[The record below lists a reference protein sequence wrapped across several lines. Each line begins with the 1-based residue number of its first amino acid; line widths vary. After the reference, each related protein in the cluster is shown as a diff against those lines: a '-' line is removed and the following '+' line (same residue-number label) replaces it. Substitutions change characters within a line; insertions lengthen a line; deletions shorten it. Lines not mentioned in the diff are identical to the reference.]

1 MVRPCELS
9 GFNQDSPSLRII
21 ASFPIFQSS
30 SWSCTQ
36 TGSLISRA
44 VCLSF
49 GLLFVRLVDWINQG
63 CRHHPGVERCFQG
76 EAHQIHRG
84 PKRTTG
90 DESVPFCTLFC
101 MVPWMMIRIYDDTS
115 NKSCIAVTDRW
126 PEVGRPTSGGHQPAI
141 LEVGVKELNKKF
153 PLRLCKA
160 TALWSCQEPAVQA
173 RSAPIFEYKIKKK
186 PLYAPGSHRLRQ
198 ICRDRVTVTETL
210 QRHRVSQA
218 SKK

>member
-76 EAHQIHRG
+76 ETHQIHRG

-90 DESVPFCTLFC
+90 DESVPFCRFFC
-101 MVPWMMIRIYDDTS
+101 MVPWMMIRIM
-115 NKSCIAVTDRW
+115 IIL
-126 PEVGRPTSGGHQPAI
+126 PTSLALLSLTDDQKWDVPHLG
-141 LEVGVKELNKKF
+141 
-153 PLRLCKA
+153 A
-160 TALWSCQEPAVQA
+160 TSQQYSKWVSKSWTKSSRCDFA
-173 RSAPIFEYKIKKK
+173 K
-186 PLYAPGSHRLRQ
+186 PLPCSHVRSLRSRRDQHLSLNTRSKRNLFMPQRLT
-198 ICRDRVTVTETL
+198 D
-210 QRHRVSQA
+210 
-218 SKK
+218 